1 MIFDLQPIES
11 RAVEPKPVQDSDRL
25 AALIAAE
32 KKADALF
39 EAIEAANLIVPG
51 RTERMVDED
60 IYALAE
66 HSFGVT
72 KHWHRRLVRAGA
84 NALCISS
91 EHPPVREIA
100 EDDCVFLDL
109 GPVFGDWEAD
119 VGRTYVL
126 GNDPEKLKLP
136 GDLSRGFD
144 AVKTYFDEHPDV
156 TGAELYTYPQEWAA
170 ARGWVFGGA
179 IAGHIVG
186 EFPHSLIAG
195 DKAHYRIGPG
205 NRSRMRDPD
214 AEGRTKFWIIEV
226 HLVDRD
232 RTFGRFYEWLLV
244 PG

>member
-1 MIFDLQPIES
+1 MQQGPM
-11 RAVEPKPVQDSDRL
+11 PDSDRL

-32 KKADALF
+32 KKADELF
-39 EAIEAANLIVPG
+39 AAIEELGLIASG
-51 RTERMVDED
+51 RTERMIDEG

-66 HSFGVT
+66 HRFGVT
-72 KHWHRRLVRAGA
+72 KHWHRRIVRAGP

-126 GNDPEKLKLP
+126 GNDPKKLKLP

-144 AVKTYFDEHPDV
+144 ALKTYFDTHPDV
-156 TGAELYTYPQEWAA
+156 TGAGLYAYAQSWAEDA
-170 ARGWVFGGA
+170 GWLFGGA

-186 EFPHSLIAG
+186 EFPHAHIPG
-195 DKAHYRIGPG
+195 DKALYRIGPG
-205 NRSRMRDPD
+205 NPSRLRDPD
-214 AEGRTKFWIIEV
+214 ASGQTKFWILEI
-226 HLVDRD
+226 HLVDREK
-232 RTFGRFYEWLLV
+232 TFGGFYERLLV